1 MREVGVNC
9 RLTFIGALANVESV
23 HVERNMASAKQAYY
37 RQRSRKNGYSI
48 AELPVALW
56 VIFIMFLFPLAIM
69 ASLGYRAVILYY
81 GVNSATQKAA
91 KSPSFTDA
99 QTNAAA
105 VLTACTKDFPN
116 IKASAPVE
124 SIQIK
129 PLSGAAPTFSA
140 TKLAAGSV
148 DTSKNIYF
156 VVTQV
161 DADLDPLVQ
170 FNGGWMGLNI
180 PGLTGPYH
188 LQYRMEAYCENPN
201 GLTK

>member
-1 MREVGVNC
+1 
-9 RLTFIGALANVESV
+9 
-23 HVERNMASAKQAYY
+23 MASAKQTYH
-37 RQRSRKNGYSI
+37 RLCSRKKGYSL

-81 GVNSATQKAA
+81 GVNSATQRAA
-91 KSPSFTDA
+91 KSPSFTEA
-99 QTNAAA
+99 QANAAA
-105 VLTACTKDFPN
+105 VITACTANFPN

-129 PLSGAAPTFSA
+129 PLSGAAPKFST
-140 TKLAAGSV
+140 TKLAPGSV
-148 DTSKNIYF
+148 DINNNLYF

>member
-1 MREVGVNC
+1 
-9 RLTFIGALANVESV
+9 
-23 HVERNMASAKQAYY
+23 MASTKSPYY
-37 RQRSRKNGYSI
+37 SKRLRKGGYSL
-48 AELPVALW
+48 AEMPLMLW
-56 VIFIMFLFPLAIM
+56 LVFIMFLFPLAII

-81 GVNSATQKAA
+81 GVDSASHKAA
-91 KSPSFTDA
+91 KAPSFTEA

-105 VLTACTKDFPN
+105 VLTACTKDFSG
-116 IKASAPVE
+116 ITATAPVE

-129 PLSGAAPTFSA
+129 PLSGAAPTIST

-148 DTSKNIYF
+148 DTSKNLYF

-161 DADLDPLVQ
+161 DADLDSLVQ

-180 PGLTGPYH
+180 PGLTAPYH

-201 GLTK
+201 GLTQ